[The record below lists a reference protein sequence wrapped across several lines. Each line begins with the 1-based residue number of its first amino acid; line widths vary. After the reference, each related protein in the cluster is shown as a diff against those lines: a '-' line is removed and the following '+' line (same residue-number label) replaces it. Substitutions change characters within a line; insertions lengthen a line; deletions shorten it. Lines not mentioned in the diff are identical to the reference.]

1 MLSTAVS
8 WRYSMKGLSRIIESI
23 ASLALNP
30 CDIRSSSSGPR
41 FGSVTFCVATAPT
54 PARAWGQRAPT
65 AMDEVV
71 MATPKAPDL
80 AQRPAMEK
88 VIASIRN
95 NGGHFDFHDPFGPR
109 QRRDDQAG

>member
-1 MLSTAVS
+1 MRHKVKQQWSQVWIGNVLRGYGANAGAGV
-8 WRYSMKGLSRIIESI
+8 
-23 ASLALNP
+23 
-30 CDIRSSSSGPR
+30 
-41 FGSVTFCVATAPT
+41 
-54 PARAWGQRAPT
+54 GQRAPT

-95 NGGHFDFHDPFGPR
+95 NCRDFDFHDPFGTG
-109 QRRDDQAG
+109 QRRDDQTG

>member
-1 MLSTAVS
+1 MAVTA
-8 WRYSMKGLSRIIESI
+8 
-23 ASLALNP
+23 AFALRP
-30 CDIRSSSSGPR
+30 RSIRSRSIGPR
-41 FGSVTFCVATAPT
+41 LGSVTFCVATAPT

-95 NGGHFDFHDPFGPR
+95 NGRHFDFHQPFGPR